1 MLTPAKPKKR
11 KNITIK
17 SEDVND
23 LGSLMIC
30 AVRYA
35 IGRETY
41 IPRIVQDFI
50 RKYPKAIDE
59 RVKSVILRD
68 IEENDRVTEHQLP
81 NGRSYKLDYL
91 GDTQIDRPG
100 WIAFRDWLQ
109 KLEVSENGKI

>member
-35 IGRETY
+35 IGRESY
-41 IPRIVQDFI
+41 MPGLVQGFI
-50 RKYPKAIDE
+50 RRYPEAVGAN
-59 RVKSVILRD
+59 VKDAILRE
-68 IEENDRVTEHQLP
+68 IRECDRITEHQLP
-81 NGRSYKLDYL
+81 NGEVMKLDGL
-91 GDTQIDRPG
+91 GSTLIDRPG
-100 WIAFRDWLQ
+100 WLKFEEWL
-109 KLEVSENGKI
+109 KELEVE